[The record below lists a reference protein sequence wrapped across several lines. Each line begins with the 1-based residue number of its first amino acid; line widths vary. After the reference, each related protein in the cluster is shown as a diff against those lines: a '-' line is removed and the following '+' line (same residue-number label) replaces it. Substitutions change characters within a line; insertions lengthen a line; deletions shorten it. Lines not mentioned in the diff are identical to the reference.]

1 MIIKTIPKGH
11 TIMTT
16 ITLAKIGTN
25 QTVNYA
31 VDELAHYLKKI
42 DRRLLID
49 QRTYDEY
56 DAGITNVV
64 WVGITSFVE
73 ANKLD
78 DEILIDIKDGAGVI
92 TGANERAVLI
102 AVYRFLRELGCRWIR
117 PGDDGE
123 VIPEKTLDKTSL
135 TAFVRETPA
144 IRHRC
149 ICIEGADSVEHI
161 MNMLKW
167 IPRNGMNTYYLQ
179 ILPPMPFFNRWYA
192 HTHNPLRE
200 PEEFGLPELNA
211 SIARLDEE
219 IAKRGLLYH
228 AGGHGWHWKAL
239 GFEFRVNDPESPLL
253 TPEIKEMFAMIDG
266 ERKLDSRGMGFT
278 QLCYSNPKVRERMA
292 DAVVDYCKAHPN
304 VNYLHFCLADGFN
317 NQCECEECVKMRP
330 ADHYVKILNDIDERL
345 TKEEIDT
352 KLTFGAYC
360 DLLWEPRVE
369 KIKNPDRFILDLS
382 PISRVYTNSYLDI
395 NTEYNEPLPEYV
407 RNKVTLPRSFE
418 ANFAFLNKW
427 RENTDFDSYVFEY
440 NMMWDHYLDPG
451 YMNCARI
458 LHIDVTN
465 IKAKLNMNGWISC
478 QENRAAFPTGLPVYA
493 MARGLW
499 DANSKFE
506 DICDEYFTAAFGEL
520 AADVQAYL
528 WKLTELFDPQFM
540 RNDHIEA
547 LPTAYERAEKIIALT
562 HEFESSHI
570 TPNKDV
576 NASWFYLSY
585 HAEYCRL
592 YAEVIKRYAKN
603 DIEGIKE
610 WSEKYNLFIFGNEPV
625 LHTVHDPSLFSEIFP
640 RWLKR
645 AFSTVVDTT
654 VDF

>member
-1 MIIKTIPKGH
+1 MIS
-11 TIMTT
+11 

-25 QTVNYA
+25 QTVAYA
-31 VDELAHYLKKI
+31 VDELAHYLKLI
-42 DRRLLID
+42 DKSLLID
-49 QRTYDEY
+49 QRTYDAY
-56 DAGITNVV
+56 DADITNVV
-64 WVGITSFVE
+64 WVGLTPMVE
-73 ANKLD
+73 YNALD
-78 DEILIDIKDGAGVI
+78 DEILIDVKEGAGVI
-92 TGANERAVLI
+92 SGANERAVLI
-102 AVYRFLRELGCRWIR
+102 AAYRYLRELGIRWIR

-123 VIPEKTLDKTSL
+123 VIPKKRLDREAL
-135 TAFVRETPA
+135 TVSVRETPS

-149 ICIEGADSVEHI
+149 VCIEGADAYEHI
-161 MNMLKW
+161 YNMLRW

-192 HTHNPLRE
+192 HTHNPLRSPE
-200 PEEFGLPELNA
+200 PFGLPELNA
-211 SIARLDEE
+211 TVARLDEE

-239 GFEFRVNDPESPLL
+239 GFEFRVNDPDSPLL
-253 TPEIKEMFAMIDG
+253 TPEIKEMFAMING

-278 QLCYSNPKVRERMA
+278 QLCYSNPKVRQRMA
-292 DAVVDYCKAHPN
+292 DAVVDYCKAHPL
-304 VNYLHFCLADGFN
+304 VNYLHFCIADGFN
-317 NQCECEECVKMRP
+317 NQCECEECQKMRP
-330 ADHYVKILNDIDERL
+330 ADYYVMVLNDIDERL
-345 TKEEIDT
+345 NKEGINT
-352 KLTFGAYC
+352 KLSFGAYC
-360 DLLWEPRVE
+360 DLLWEPRHE

-427 RENTDFDSYVFEY
+427 REGTDFDSYVFEY

-451 YMNCARI
+451 YMNCARV
-458 LHIDVTN
+458 LHIDVTH
-465 IKAKLNMNGWISC
+465 IKEKLNMNGWISC

-493 MARGLW
+493 MAKGLW
-499 DANSKFE
+499 DKDSKFE
-506 DICDEYFTAAFGEL
+506 DICDEYFTAAFGEYSR
-520 AADVQAYL
+520 DVQDYL
-528 WKLTELFDPQFM
+528 WKITELFDPQFM

-562 HEFESSHI
+562 HEFEASHI
-570 TPNKDV
+570 APNKDV
-576 NASWFYLSY
+576 NASWMYLSY

-625 LHTVHDPSLFSEIFP
+625 LHTVHDPSLFTEIFP